1 MPFADFQASLLSG
14 SAGKDARFRDVL
26 ISPAQPVD
34 QESFRLHV
42 IVVDGEVFARDED
55 RGQLE
60 QRHAVPRRGE
70 RLVGSAQRG
79 VMRGADTET
88 LAPDRRRGSL

>member
-1 MPFADFQASLLSG
+1 MLASGTFL
-14 SAGKDARFRDVL
+14 FP
-26 ISPAQPVD
+26 PAQPVD

-42 IVVDGEVFARDED
+42 IVVDGEVLARDED

-70 RLVGSAQRG
+70 RLVGSPQRG

-88 LAPDRRRGSL
+88 LALLRGALTTRDSQDD